1 MSKETMYN
9 GKYILWDIV
18 DVYEKLKGNWQIVGL
33 EGYDE
38 DGSYYTAAMETF
50 ISNPIFR
57 EGAIFDIELQE
68 EHKDIKIDEM
78 FTEFELKIYPYTQLI
93 LRESRAKAISLSSLL
108 KDLNT
113 LKNKVKELTNKTYQ
127 S

>member
-1 MSKETMYN
+1 MKQMSNETVYK
-9 GKYILWDIV
+9 GKRIAWDITCV
-18 DVYEKLKGNWQIVGL
+18 FEKLKGNWQIVGL

-78 FTEFELKIYPYTQLI
+78 FTEFELI

-113 LKNKVKELTNKTYQ
+113 LKNKVKELTNK
-127 S
+127 